1 MLFRYNILLKYFKII
16 LLKGKKTLLNIKPF
30 KYIYNVEKYGTIR
43 EAADK
48 MFVTQPTISQQIKKL
63 EETLGFPIFEKRGR
77 KIQLTSQ
84 GEELYPFIHDLIV
97 SINKLEQNI
106 SSIQKDENNN
116 ISLGLGPVLPHDL
129 IKKVLVKFNKEYPD
143 KFISIIESG
152 SIELLNLLKNKEIDF
167 AIINTNND
175 IRVDLSENNIVHN
188 SLFNSNFLL
197 MTSSNHILAK
207 KETVSFKDIK
217 NESLML
223 YKNGIVQKSLLQLLN
238 SENKQNI
245 FLSFVEYTSIINLV
259 RDNMGVSI
267 VPASLKKT
275 LSKEEKKG
283 ISFLNFHDFG
293 KSIEVSYIYKDN
305 EKKASDAKAFLL
317 VLDSYIK

>member
-1 MLFRYNILLKYFKII
+1 
-16 LLKGKKTLLNIKPF
+16 
-30 KYIYNVEKYGTIR
+30 
-43 EAADK
+43 
-48 MFVTQPTISQQIKKL
+48 
-63 EETLGFPIFEKRGR
+63 
-77 KIQLTSQ
+77 
-84 GEELYPFIHDLIV
+84 
-97 SINKLEQNI
+97 
-106 SSIQKDENNN
+106 
-116 ISLGLGPVLPHDL
+116 
-129 IKKVLVKFNKEYPD
+129 
-143 KFISIIESG
+143 

-259 RDNMGVSI
+259 RDNM
-267 VPASLKKT
+267 
-275 LSKEEKKG
+275 
-283 ISFLNFHDFG
+283 
-293 KSIEVSYIYKDN
+293 
-305 EKKASDAKAFLL
+305 
-317 VLDSYIK
+317 

>member
-1 MLFRYNILLKYFKII
+1 
-16 LLKGKKTLLNIKPF
+16 KGKKTLLNIKPF

-116 ISLGLGPVLPHDL
+116 ISLALGPVLPHDL

-245 FLSFVEYTSIINLV
+245 FYPL
-259 RDNMGVSI
+259 
-267 VPASLKKT
+267 
-275 LSKEEKKG
+275 
-283 ISFLNFHDFG
+283 LN
-293 KSIEVSYIYKDN
+293 I
-305 EKKASDAKAFLL
+305 LL
-317 VLDSYIK
+317 L